1 MSAFTF
7 RVDKTLKAA
16 AIEKLSAQGIS
27 LSDALRDTLT
37 YIAETGRS
45 PVKRTLVTNE
55 DAQMIE
61 IVRERLKNPAKKHRM
76 TFAELKSRNYE

>member
-1 MSAFTF
+1 MSAVTF

-61 IVRERLKNPAKKHRM
+61 IVRERLENPAKKHRM
-76 TFAELKSRNYE
+76 TFAELKNRNYE